1 VTSDAE
7 LAVYAARTDRFVA
20 ELHELIAATRFDPVV
35 RDSVVHRRVLERIS
49 ASLDAVD
56 YGVLTNL
63 ATVNVVTR
71 GLILATVRVKLLCA
85 GAAPELDYADAA
97 SFLEEFHRPVFD
109 LVKRR
114 H

>member
-1 VTSDAE
+1 M
-7 LAVYAARTDRFVA
+7 
-20 ELHELIAATRFDPVV
+20 VV
-35 RDSVVHRRVLERIS
+35 RRVLERIS

-56 YGVLTNL
+56 YVVLANL
-63 ATVNVVTR
+63 ATVNMVTR
-71 GLILATVRVKLLCA
+71 GLILATVRVKLLCG